1 MEKEGAL
8 TPSSTVALIYRTNAQ
23 SRALE
28 EACVAGN
35 LRHVLRGKAGSF
47 YSRAEIRDCICFLK
61 WLYNGRDEGAMR
73 RAIKTPTRGIGDVSV
88 GEFLEYCN
96 VVERNRLEKTEGAD
110 ADAAA
115 STARKRLTYLDI
127 LVSLSQQGEG
137 GEKGHSLAADLPPP
151 EVVMSKRTLNR
162 LLPFS
167 SQMQML
173 RTRAKIE
180 TVPDLLSSIIEIVG
194 LRAHVDSM
202 SKTRDEFEDRWGNVV
217 ELCSAAGRYSED
229 GPCLSSRQEVDI
241 DGKVQVLEG
250 DCSDHSWHGQA

>member
-1 MEKEGAL
+1 VLLVPSYPSHFSSPCTNAYNVSTPTANTVVQQIQKMEKEGAL

-88 GEFLEYCN
+88 GGFLRYCN

-110 ADAAA
+110 ADAA
-115 STARKRLTYLDI
+115 LTYLDI
-127 LVSLSQQGEG
+127 LVSRC
-137 GEKGHSLAADLPPP
+137 PRP
-151 EVVMSKRTLNR
+151 ETN
-162 LLPFS
+162 
-167 SQMQML
+167 L
-173 RTRAKIE
+173 R
-180 TVPDLLSSIIEIVG
+180 
-194 LRAHVDSM
+194 
-202 SKTRDEFEDRWGNVV
+202 
-217 ELCSAAGRYSED
+217 
-229 GPCLSSRQEVDI
+229 I
-241 DGKVQVLEG
+241 DGAMSSNSAVLLGGTRKMDRVCRRDKKWISMGLHLVRCCRCCFALFGADAILFIFVLRMIVSSCVRSVFGIRKSTVGDEYVQKR
-250 DCSDHSWHGQA
+250 